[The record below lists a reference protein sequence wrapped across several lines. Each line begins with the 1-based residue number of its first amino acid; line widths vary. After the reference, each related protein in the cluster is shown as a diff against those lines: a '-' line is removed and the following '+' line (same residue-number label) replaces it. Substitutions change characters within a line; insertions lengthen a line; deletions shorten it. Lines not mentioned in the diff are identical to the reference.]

1 MRKIIA
7 DMEILIRKA
16 RILDPSTGTDTV
28 SDLCISGQT
37 IVGIGKNLRKKPG
50 SVVLD
55 GAGLWLLPGLID
67 LHCHLR
73 EPGNEEEE
81 TILSGAQAASSG
93 GFTTICCHPNTEP
106 PADNKVVVRYIFD
119 RAHQAPIEVLPYGAI
134 TVGRKGVCLAPM
146 GEMAEAGVVGFS
158 DDGNCVMDS
167 LIFRRALE
175 YSKIF
180 GRPVVSHS
188 EDHNLSRNGVMNEGL
203 LATKLGLRGIPREA
217 ETVMVYRDI
226 CLAGL
231 TGGRL
236 HLAHLSTRESVE
248 IVRRIKNKIP
258 NVTCE
263 TTVHHLILT
272 EEALVDYDT
281 NAKVNPPLRT
291 RDDISA
297 LVSGIKDGTIDAIVT
312 DHAPHS
318 EEEKGSGMEN
328 APFGMIG
335 FETAL
340 PLALSL
346 VKYGLKLL
354 DILAC
359 LTVKP
364 SRILGLPPR
373 TLAAGA
379 RADCVLFDP
388 DKEWVYSRAAI
399 RSKSKNS
406 PFIGQTLKGR
416 CVCTICRGEIVFK
429 D

>member
-1 MRKIIA
+1 
-7 DMEILIRKA
+7 
-16 RILDPSTGTDTV
+16 
-28 SDLCISGQT
+28 
-37 IVGIGKNLRKKPG
+37 
-50 SVVLD
+50 
-55 GAGLWLLPGLID
+55 
-67 LHCHLR
+67 
-73 EPGNEEEE
+73 
-81 TILSGAQAASSG
+81 
-93 GFTTICCHPNTEP
+93 
-106 PADNKVVVRYIFD
+106 
-119 RAHQAPIEVLPYGAI
+119 
-134 TVGRKGVCLAPM
+134 
-146 GEMAEAGVVGFS
+146 
-158 DDGNCVMDS
+158 
-167 LIFRRALE
+167 
-175 YSKIF
+175 
-180 GRPVVSHS
+180 
-188 EDHNLSRNGVMNEGL
+188 
-203 LATKLGLRGIPREA
+203 
-217 ETVMVYRDI
+217 
-226 CLAGL
+226 
-231 TGGRL
+231 
-236 HLAHLSTRESVE
+236 VE